1 MAYKLVVF
9 DFDGTLANSF
19 PWLASIIDQ
28 VAEQFRIERV
38 ANLDLE
44 TMRGMHAREMIRM
57 HHLPFWKFPLIARHV
72 NKRMKK
78 EIHQVSLFDGVDL
91 LLQCLANHGIKL
103 AMVTSNS
110 YENVQLVLGQKN
122 ASLIQYYECGVPLF
136 RKPRRIQ
143 KVIKKCGVSP
153 AETLCIGD
161 EIRDLE
167 AAQKVQAAFGA
178 VSWGFTRVDAL
189 KAREPQVVFNS
200 VAEIAEI
207 ITQQQ
212 ACA

>member
-19 PWLASIIDQ
+19 PWIASVIDQ
-28 VAEQFRIERV
+28 VAEQFHIKRV

-44 TMRGMHAREMIRM
+44 TLRGMHAREMIRM
-57 HHLPFWKFPLIARHV
+57 HRLPFWKFPLIARHV
-72 NKRMKK
+72 NKRMKN
-78 EIHQVSLFDGVDL
+78 EIHQVTLFDGVDF

-143 KVIKKCGVSP
+143 KVIKKCGVQP

-167 AAQKVQAAFGA
+167 AAQKVKAAFGA

-189 KAREPQVVFNS
+189 KAHEPHMVFNS
-200 VAEIAEI
+200 MNEIAEV
-207 ITQQQ
+207 ITQQ
-212 ACA
+212 ACI